1 MHELSI
7 ANSLVELVAQQVALE
22 EQSQVRVIKL
32 RIGALSCVH
41 RDALMFSFDLVTQD
55 TPLSHAKLDIE
66 TVPISIYCPK
76 CDTIEQLDGIQSLRC
91 PQCQTPSADI
101 RSGRELDLYS
111 LELEAR
117 DDECACPSLDSSLDN
132 GLDPS
137 TRPGSSQ
144 NAAHGEMKIP
154 L

>member
-7 ANSLVELVAQQVALE
+7 ANSLVELVAQQVSLE
-22 EQSQVRVIKL
+22 EQSQVRVIRL

-66 TVPISIYCPK
+66 TVPISIYCPE
-76 CDTIEQLDGIQSLRC
+76 CDSIEQLDGIQSFRC
-91 PQCQTPSADI
+91 PQCQTSSADI

-111 LELEAR
+111 LELEAD
-117 DDECACPSLDSSLDN
+117 DDERARPSLDTS
-132 GLDPS
+132 LDPS
-137 TRPGSSQ
+137 VRPGSSQ

-154 L
+154 